1 MRLTPRGGPHSH
13 GQHREA
19 HGRSVGA
26 GRAGGSTPAAPQR
39 SKHFARKFDAERHLI
54 QVQHD
59 LLTGGYVDPARSRT
73 TVADFYRTLSARQPW
88 HPSTRES
95 VRTRFD
101 NHVLPVL
108 GARPL
113 GLLRRGDIEAWLA
126 GRRLAPS
133 TAGIALQQLSSM
145 LEAAVADGL
154 IARNPAR
161 GVRRPKV
168 AGSLVVPFTPEEID
182 RLVEATPPSFAVA
195 IVLGA
200 RCGLR
205 HGEAAGLTLD
215 RVDFLRRELTVDRQL
230 VTGRSGGL
238 PVSFGPL
245 ETANSYRT
253 VSLAD
258 STVTALAARLEARGT
273 GVDGLLV
280 HDDGRAVNAA
290 RFGYLWRPGRQR
302 AEVSPTARFHDTR
315 HTFASVLLSEG
326 VSVAAAAEYLGD
338 TPSVVLGT
346 YAQPDA
352 GRPRLG
358 TSGRRDRLQGGTAQ
372 SAEDRLRTVAPS
384 ERPIEPLTREFVVE
398 RARLTR

>member
-1 MRLTPRGGPHSH
+1 MSWVSGAASVAAVEEVAPKVTRPREIDAS
-13 GQHREA
+13 R
-19 HGRSVGA
+19 RSAQPWPASRSAGTVGA
-26 GRAGGSTPAAPQR
+26 GRAGGSTPAPPQR
-39 SKHFARKFDAERHLI
+39 SKPFASLPKFDAERHLI

-245 ETANSYRT
+245 ETANCYRT

-273 GVDGLLV
+273 GVDGLPV

-290 RFGYLWRPGRQR
+290 RFGYLVAPGPPARRGVAHRPL
-302 AEVSPTARFHDTR
+302 PR
-315 HTFASVLLSEG
+315 HPPHL
-326 VSVAAAAEYLGD
+326 
-338 TPSVVLGT
+338 
-346 YAQPDA
+346 
-352 GRPRLG
+352 RLG
-358 TSGRRDRLQGGTAQ
+358 AAVGG
-372 SAEDRLRTVAPS
+372 RLRRRCGGVP
-384 ERPIEPLTREFVVE
+384 R
-398 RARLTR
+398 

>member
-1 MRLTPRGGPHSH
+1 MASIDRRSDGRWRARWREYPGG
-13 GQHREA
+13 
-19 HGRSVGA
+19 
-26 GRAGGSTPAAPQR
+26 PQR
-39 SKHFARKFDAERHLI
+39 SKHFARKADAERHLVN
-54 QVQHD
+54 VQHD
-59 LLTGGYVDPARSRT
+59 LLTGAYVDPARSRT
-73 TVADFYRTLSARQPW
+73 TVADFYRTWSARQPW
-88 HPSTRES
+88 RPSTRES

-113 GLLRRGDIEAWLA
+113 GSLRRGDIEAWVA

-133 TAGIALQQLSSM
+133 TAGIALQQLSSL

-168 AGSLVVPFTPEEID
+168 TGSLVVPFTAEEID
-182 RLVEATPPSFAVA
+182 RLIEAAALSLAVA

-205 HGEAAGLTLD
+205 HGEAAGLTVD

-238 PVSFGPL
+238 PTSFGPL
-245 ETANSYRT
+245 KTANSYRT
-253 VSLAD
+253 VPMAD
-258 STVTALAARLEARGT
+258 STVTALAALFEARGA

-280 HDDGRAVNAA
+280 HEDGRAVNAA
-290 RFGYLWRPGRQR
+290 RFGYLWRQARQR
-302 AEVSPTARFHDTR
+302 AGVSPIARFHCTR

-326 VSVAAAAEYLGD
+326 VSIAATSEYLGD
-338 TPSVVLGT
+338 TPGVVLST
-346 YAQPDA
+346 YAHLMPA
-352 GRPRLG
+352 GH
-358 TSGRRDRLQGGTAQ
+358 DRARAAVEAAFRGAPLKA
-372 SAEDRLRTVAPS
+372 LRTG
-384 ERPIEPLTREFVVE
+384 
-398 RARLTR
+398 